1 MLFGLLWKSGKIYSF
16 VLIKPVKSQISSIIN
31 WLVVYWKNQV
41 YLFFQPT
48 FVYTFLVCTY
58 ISIINET

>member
-16 VLIKPVKSQISSIIN
+16 VLIKLVKSQISSIIN

-41 YLFFQPT
+41 YLFFQPI
-48 FVYTFLVCTY
+48 FHY
-58 ISIINET
+58 